1 MRSFSAKGLS
11 VAFVSGCDSESEDMK
26 SGVKEGRYQ
35 LVFFTPELMVGNR
48 RWRKVLSS
56 DMYRRRLRGFIID
69 EAHTVKKRYT
79 S

>member
-26 SGVKEGRYQ
+26 SGVKERRYQ
-35 LVFFTPELMVGNR
+35 LVFFTPELMHMVGNR

-56 DMYRRRLRGFIID
+56 DMYRRRLIID
-69 EAHTVKKRYT
+69 EAHTVKKWYT